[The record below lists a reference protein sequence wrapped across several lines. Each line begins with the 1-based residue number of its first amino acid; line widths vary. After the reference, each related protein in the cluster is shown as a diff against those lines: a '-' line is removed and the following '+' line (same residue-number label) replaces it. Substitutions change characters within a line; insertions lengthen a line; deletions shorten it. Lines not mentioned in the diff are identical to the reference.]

1 MEYNR
6 GKIYLITTKNAVEG
20 DVYIGST
27 IQTLSHRFG
36 QHKDKYRKQI
46 GKDGTT
52 TTKLLFTKYGIDNC
66 YIELIKLFPCSSKK
80 ELIDEEAKY
89 IKERKCVNRYIPN
102 RTKKQYIIDT
112 KESKV
117 EYDRK
122 YREEN
127 KEMLKKKKSEY
138 YHKNREKITQH
149 HHDYYVNNKE
159 QISQKEKEKGCCDK
173 CGKEMRKDSI
183 RRHKLIC
190 GN

>member
-1 MEYNR
+1 MIDIYVDMEYIR
-6 GKIYLITTKNAVEG
+6 GKIYLITTKNAIEG

-27 IQTLSHRFG
+27 IQNLSHRFG
-36 QHKDKYRKQI
+36 QHKEKYRKQI
-46 GKDGTT
+46 GSNGTT

-80 ELIDEEAKY
+80 ELLDEEAKY

-102 RTKKQYIIDT
+102 RTKKQYRIDT

-138 YHKNREKITQH
+138 YYKKKNTRT
-149 HHDYYVNNKE
+149 
-159 QISQKEKEKGCCDK
+159 
-173 CGKEMRKDSI
+173 
-183 RRHKLIC
+183 
-190 GN
+190 